1 MALVDSFKNGTDA
14 AESFMKSVSGMLE
27 TLAEQM
33 VYSVTLSPLL
43 EEAQDEMMKVMKN
56 TGLTDEQK
64 FKQWTNI
71 LNGLVGDAVE
81 QQKIANQLYES
92 YKQAAEEQGFSIF
105 DNKTETAS
113 QQASSAVKVQASQE
127 SVDETNGRLT
137 AIQETGY
144 RIEAETRNQTG
155 VLDDIYNIL
164 TEFRLDDMTSLPTGS
179 PNEIPDIASQTR
191 QALEEGY
198 RPNVNVSFPTEQ
210 LKGLV
215 ERVGNIESI
224 LDDLVRFGAE
234 NRMDLRDISENVSKT
249 TKQIPKTSQDIIR
262 TLESKL

>member
-1 MALVDSFKNGTDA
+1 M
-14 AESFMKSVSGMLE
+14 
-27 TLAEQM
+27 
-33 VYSVTLSPLL
+33 
-43 EEAQDEMMKVMKN
+43 
-56 TGLTDEQK
+56 
-64 FKQWTNI
+64 
-71 LNGLVGDAVE
+71 
-81 QQKIANQLYES
+81 
-92 YKQAAEEQGFSIF
+92 
-105 DNKTETAS
+105 
-113 QQASSAVKVQASQE
+113 
-127 SVDETNGRLT
+127 DETNGRLT

-179 PNEIPDIASQTR
+179 PNEIPDIASQSR
-191 QALEEGY
+191 QVLEEGY

-249 TKQIPKTSQDIIR
+249 TKQIPQTSQDIIR

>member
-1 MALVDSFKNGTDA
+1 
-14 AESFMKSVSGMLE
+14 
-27 TLAEQM
+27 
-33 VYSVTLSPLL
+33 
-43 EEAQDEMMKVMKN
+43 MKN

-71 LNGLVGDAVE
+71 LNGLVGEAVE

-92 YKQAAEEQGFSIF
+92 YKQSAEEQGFSIF

-113 QQASSAVKVQASQE
+113 QKASSAVKVQASQE

-144 RIEAETRNQTG
+144 RIGAETRNQTG

-164 TEFRLDDMTSLPTGS
+164 TELRLDDMTSLPTGS
-179 PNEIPDIASQTR
+179 PNEIPDIASQSR
-191 QALEEGY
+191 QVLKEGY

-249 TKQIPKTSQDIIR
+249 TKQIPQTSQDIIR